1 MNHRTRPTS
10 RPSRGR
16 PDRGAAIAGLAA
28 FACLLAFAC
37 GPKKDTGAGA
47 GGAATPAPAEGAAP
61 ADGRPAEARGA
72 GPGGLADE
80 RDPGAV
86 ATVAGRPIPYRMFER
101 YLNDNAG
108 EETEA
113 GESADAIK
121 SRLLDQFIEEQMLM
135 LEVDRLKVAVS
146 EAEIDAYL
154 KELGLTEGDLD
165 VGAPDGKEAF
175 RAKIR
180 RSLVVQKVK
189 ETAVL
194 KTIQVS
200 PAEVED
206 ELRRRP
212 EATAAQE
219 HLVLRQI
226 LLEDRGAADD
236 ARRAIMI
243 EPGRFETLAKERS
256 VAPDHGQPRAYAA
269 VDLPPDVRTA
279 VDGLT
284 PGQISPVV
292 ELPFGFAI
300 FQMVQREEARP
311 DMTEARAAI
320 EAELFRQ
327 KADQVMERYLADLKG
342 KTEIHVN
349 RAILPFRY
357 VGENRN

>member
-1 MNHRTRPTS
+1 MNRTRPAF
-10 RPSRGR
+10 RLGLVL
-16 PDRGAAIAGLAA
+16 AGCVAA
-28 FACLLAFAC
+28 FACAPAKET
-37 GPKKDTGAGA
+37 GPGGGAAGSAATGAGTTPGPA
-47 GGAATPAPAEGAAP
+47 GGGAP
-61 ADGRPAEARGA
+61 ADGRPAEARGQ

-108 EETEA
+108 EETEE
-113 GESADAIK
+113 GESGDAIK

-135 LEVDRLKVAVS
+135 LEAERLQVVIS
-146 EAEIDAYL
+146 EAEVDAYL

-165 VGAPDGKEAF
+165 VGAPDGKGAF

-180 RSLVVQKVK
+180 HGLMLQKVK

-194 KTIQVS
+194 KTIHVS

-206 ELRRRP
+206 ELHRRP
-212 EATAAQE
+212 EAAAAQE

-236 ARRAIMI
+236 ARRTIMV
-243 EPGRFETLAKERS
+243 EPGRFATLAKERS

-269 VDLPPDVRTA
+269 QDLPPDVRTA
-279 VDGLT
+279 VEGLT
-284 PGQISPVV
+284 PGQVSPVV
-292 ELPFGFAI
+292 ELPFGFVI
-300 FQMVQREEARP
+300 FQMVKREEARP
-311 DMTEARAAI
+311 DMTEVKAAV

-327 KADQVMERYLADLKG
+327 KADQVMERYLADLRG

>member
-1 MNHRTRPTS
+1 MKGTHPVFITGLVFALGLVS
-10 RPSRGR
+10 SACAPSKE
-16 PDRGAAIAGLAA
+16 AGS
-28 FACLLAFAC
+28 
-37 GPKKDTGAGA
+37 
-47 GGAATPAPAEGAAP
+47 GGAAGAAGGPAGSGGTGRGTEPAGAAP
-61 ADGRPAEARGA
+61 ADGRPAEARGL

-108 EETEA
+108 EETEE
-113 GESADAIK
+113 GESGDAIK

-135 LEVDRLKVAVS
+135 LEADRLKVVVS
-146 EAEIDAYL
+146 EAEVDAYL

-180 RSLVVQKVK
+180 HSLALQKVK

-194 KTIQVS
+194 KTIHVS

-212 EATAAQE
+212 EAAAARE
-219 HLVLRQI
+219 RLVLRQI

-236 ARRAIMI
+236 ARRAIMV
-243 EPGRFETLAKERS
+243 EPGRFETLAKDRS

-269 VDLPPDVRTA
+269 QDLPPDVRAA
-279 VDGLT
+279 VEGLQ

-292 ELPFGFAI
+292 DLPFGFVL
-300 FQMVQREEARP
+300 FQMVKREEARP
-311 DMTEARAAI
+311 DMTQVRAAI
-320 EAELFRQ
+320 ESELFRQ
-327 KADQVMERYLADLKG
+327 KADQVMERYLADLRG

>member
-1 MNHRTRPTS
+1 MNHTRPAFRLS
-10 RPSRGR
+10 L
-16 PDRGAAIAGLAA
+16 IFAGCVVA
-28 FACLLAFAC
+28 FACA
-37 GPKKDTGAGA
+37 PKKDAGSDA
-47 GGAATPAPAEGAAP
+47 GGGAAGPAATGADATQGPAEGAAP
-61 ADGRPAEARGA
+61 ADGRPAEARGQ
-72 GPGGLADE
+72 GPGGLAGE

-86 ATVAGRPIPYRMFER
+86 ATVAGRPLPYRMFER
-101 YLNDNAG
+101 YLDDNAG
-108 EETEA
+108 EETEE
-113 GESADAIK
+113 GESGDAIK

-135 LEVDRLKVAVS
+135 LEADRLKVVVS
-146 EAEIDAYL
+146 EAEVDAYL
-154 KELGLTEGDLD
+154 AELGLTEGDLD

-180 RSLVVQKVK
+180 RSLVLQKVK

-212 EATAAQE
+212 EANAAQE

-236 ARRAIMI
+236 ARRAIMVD
-243 EPGRFETLAKERS
+243 PGRFETLAKERS
-256 VAPDHGQPRAYAA
+256 AAPDRGQPRAYALQ
-269 VDLPPDVRTA
+269 DLPPDVRAA
-279 VDGLT
+279 VEGLT
-284 PGQISPVV
+284 PGQVSPVV
-292 ELPFGFAI
+292 ELPFGFVV
-300 FQMVQREEARP
+300 FQMVKREEARP
-311 DMTEARAAI
+311 DMAQVRAAI
-320 EAELFRQ
+320 EAELFRR